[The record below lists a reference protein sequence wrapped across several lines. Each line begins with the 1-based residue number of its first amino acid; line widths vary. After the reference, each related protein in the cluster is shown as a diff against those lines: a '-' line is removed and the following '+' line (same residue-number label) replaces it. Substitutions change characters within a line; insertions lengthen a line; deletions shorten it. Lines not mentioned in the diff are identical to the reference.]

1 MKEHRYLYIL
11 LGTITIVQVIFAIT
25 AYTVFQD
32 WGKSG
37 NFGDTFGASNSL
49 FSSLAFGALIY
60 TIILQSR
67 ELKLQRE
74 ELSLTREQ
82 LTESAKSQKEQAKY
96 TLLAAKI
103 SAAVSEQEIYANHY
117 LNQKQFPG
125 HEQHDLGSMR
135 THLKSL
141 IRKTEDLV
149 SEASKQ
155 IDA

>member
-1 MKEHRYLYIL
+1 MKEHRHLYFL
-11 LGTITIVQVIFAIT
+11 LAVVVVVQLVYGFAV
-25 AYTVFQD
+25 YFSFQG
-32 WGKSG
+32 WEKSG
-37 NFGDTFGASNSL
+37 SFGDTFGAINSL

-82 LTESAKSQKEQAKY
+82 LTESANSQKEQAKY
-96 TLLAAKI
+96 TLLAARI

-117 LNQKQFPG
+117 LNGKIFPG
-125 HEQHDLGSMR
+125 HDGYLPGKMR
-135 THLKSL
+135 DHLKSL
-141 IRKTEDLV
+141 INRTESLV
-149 SEASKQ
+149 LEASEQ